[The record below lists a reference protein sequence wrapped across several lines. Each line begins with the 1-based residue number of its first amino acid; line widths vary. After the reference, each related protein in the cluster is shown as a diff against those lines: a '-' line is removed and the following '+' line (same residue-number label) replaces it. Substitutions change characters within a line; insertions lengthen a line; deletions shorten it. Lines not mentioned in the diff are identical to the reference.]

1 MKNLLIGLALSVLGV
16 AMVVPEADAKRVGG
30 ARSSGTQRSTA
41 STPPASAPASGQTSQ
56 MNQTQQA
63 APAGTPASA
72 AAAPA
77 SGLSRWAPMLGGLA
91 IGGLLG
97 SMFGSGG
104 LGAIGGMLMAA
115 LMIGLLVFAGV
126 FLFRMLSQKRGEAT
140 QQPLQYAGAGAQ
152 TAAPPPSQLSGFD
165 AGAAAAAHAA
175 PAGVR
180 APSVPAGFDV
190 AAFVKGAKLNFIRL
204 QAAND
209 NGNAEEIR
217 EFTTPDMFEAL
228 RQDIE
233 GRAGAKQH
241 TDVVALDAE
250 LLEVVT
256 EGDMHWASVRFT
268 GSIRETPGAE
278 PENFIEVWNLQ
289 KPVSGAT
296 GWVLAGIQQMH

>member
-1 MKNLLIGLALSVLGV
+1 VEETMKNLLLGLALSVLGV

-30 ARSSGTQRSTA
+30 ARSSGAQRNTA
-41 STPPASAPASGQTSQ
+41 STPPASTPAAPGQTSQ

-63 APAGTPASA
+63 APAGTPPSG

-97 SMFGSGG
+97 SMFGGSGF
-104 LGAIGGMLMAA
+104 GGMIMAA

-126 FLFRMLSQKRGEAT
+126 FLFRMLSQRRGEAP
-140 QQPLQYAGAGAQ
+140 QQPLQYAGIGGQPAS
-152 TAAPPPSQLSGFD
+152 PPPSQLSGFNT
-165 AGAAAAAHAA
+165 GAAAAAVPARPAA
-175 PAGVR
+175 I
-180 APSVPAGFDV
+180 PAGFDV
-190 AAFVKGAKLNFIRL
+190 ASFVKGAKMNFIRL

-217 EFTTPDMFEAL
+217 EFASPEMFEAL
-228 RQDIE
+228 RADIE
-233 GRAGAKQH
+233 ARGGSKQH
-241 TDVVALDAE
+241 TDVVMLDAE

-256 EGDMHWASVRFT
+256 EGNMHWASVRFT
-268 GSIRETPGAE
+268 GSIRETPSSQ
-278 PENFIEVWNLQ
+278 PENFTEVWNLQ
-289 KPVSGAT
+289 KPVDGST